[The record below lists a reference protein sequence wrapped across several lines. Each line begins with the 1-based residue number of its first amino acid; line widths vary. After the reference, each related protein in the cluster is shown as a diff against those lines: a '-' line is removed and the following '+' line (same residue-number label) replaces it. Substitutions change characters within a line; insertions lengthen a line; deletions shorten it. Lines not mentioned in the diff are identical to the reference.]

1 MWHLLSCSLV
11 SIKEAHTSLSRLIWL
26 AKYDTF
32 FHYHVDILMSVLLKS
47 KASSVLSYAVL
58 GGLSW
63 SQDWMG
69 KEPSEYSPAS
79 TQILDG
85 ESGQGATSRRW
96 DDHLTT
102 DWKSN
107 EISGPRTARNPL
119 IYHHFP
125 IWCVA
130 ILGGQSTISGQ
141 TMSNLYIY
149 IYIHIYTHIHTY
161 IYISPWF
168 IGCILFKIECL
179 NISNPDFRS

>member
-11 SIKEAHTSLSRLIWL
+11 SIKEAQTSLSWLIWL

-47 KASSVLSYAVL
+47 KASSVFSYAML

-85 ESGQGATSRRW
+85 EPGQGATSRRW

-119 IYHHFP
+119 IYHDLPSLSYLMCGHF
-125 IWCVA
+125 
-130 ILGGQSTISGQ
+130 GGSIH
-141 TMSNLYIY
+141 YIRTN
-149 IYIHIYTHIHTY
+149 HVKP
-161 IYISPWF
+161 IYISLSMIHWLYPFQNWM
-168 IGCILFKIECL
+168 FKYLKSTFSLIES
-179 NISNPDFRS
+179 IESEW